1 MSYLVRM
8 LVEVVYD
15 MLAFAVVLTVAIVG
29 MADAFLSIKEITKL
43 EELEKA
49 AEVATGTD
57 AVGESPTI
65 DLTADRGLS
74 YIDDENL
81 LNYIQT
87 LQETYLLTLGE
98 FEFFQMEREQQFM
111 WLFFI
116 IGTIFNLIIMLNLL
130 IAVIGETF
138 GRVDAQKIEF
148 SYKEKA
154 VQMSTLQRI
163 TRGCIRRDEKKQE
176 LLFFAKRLD
185 KGELDD

>member
-1 MSYLVRM
+1 
-8 LVEVVYD
+8 
-15 MLAFAVVLTVAIVG
+15 
-29 MADAFLSIKEITKL
+29 
-43 EELEKA
+43 
-49 AEVATGTD
+49 
-57 AVGESPTI
+57 
-65 DLTADRGLS
+65 
-74 YIDDENL
+74 
-81 LNYIQT
+81 
-87 LQETYLLTLGE
+87 
-98 FEFFQMEREQQFM
+98 M

>member
-1 MSYLVRM
+1 
-8 LVEVVYD
+8 
-15 MLAFAVVLTVAIVG
+15 MLAFAVVLIVSIVG

-43 EELEKA
+43 EAADPAAGTAPAAADLEVDTA
-49 AEVATGTD
+49 
-57 AVGESPTI
+57 TI
-65 DLTADRGLS
+65 DLTKDVGLS

-98 FEFFQMEREQQFM
+98 FEFFQMEQDQQFM

-138 GRVDAQKIEF
+138 ARVDSQKIEF

-154 VQMSTLQRI
+154 IQMSTLQRI
-163 TRGCIRRDEKKQE
+163 TQGCISRDERK
-176 LLFFAKRLD
+176 
-185 KGELDD
+185 